1 LHDTGE
7 QDTFLA
13 TAGGTAQGMVL
24 KCSLEV
30 QGALTAI
37 PSHKA
42 GVTALGMSQ
51 GVHLLLQGFTDGVL
65 RVSEA
70 APGVDSIAGMQIC
83 SDPR

>member
-1 LHDTGE
+1 M
-7 QDTFLA
+7 FLA
-13 TAGGTAQGMVL
+13 TAGGTAQGVVL
-24 KCSLEV
+24 KCSLKV

-51 GVHLLLQGFTDGVL
+51 GGHLLLQGFTDGVL

-70 APGVDSIAGMQIC
+70 APGIDSIAGIPIR
-83 SDPR
+83 SDQR

>member
-1 LHDTGE
+1 MHGTGE
-7 QDTFLA
+7 QNTFLA

-51 GVHLLLQGFTDGVL
+51 GGHLLLQGFIDGVL

-70 APGVDSIAGMQIC
+70 APGIDNIAGIR